1 MKTILIIL
9 ILGSIIVLG
18 IYYPVVWWIIGI
30 TIIVVIALIYFVLSS
45 FDKGHDSFMKNKFG
59 ENYKQLMAD
68 GKLGLCTA
76 CSCQPDLVAMEKL
89 ITAMQ
94 KVAIADVARFMTQRL
109 DATRLV
115 IADKLHTES

>member
-1 MKTILIIL
+1 
-9 ILGSIIVLG
+9 
-18 IYYPVVWWIIGI
+18 
-30 TIIVVIALIYFVLSS
+30 
-45 FDKGHDSFMKNKFG
+45 MKNKFG